1 MCFLDKI
8 VRILEGDASLDD
20 LNDGVKPGQ
29 NSNIGS
35 SGGDGSSDYETG
47 TYGAEMKKFRKVTL
61 DSRDYGASSE
71 YGATSEYGLDPSSSS
86 SEEMHIRRGTNKS
99 TTTTTT
105 RGI

>member
-1 MCFLDKI
+1 M
-8 VRILEGDASLDD
+8 EGDASLDD
-20 LNDGVKPGQ
+20 LNDGVKAGQ
-29 NSNIGS
+29 GSYIGS

-47 TYGAEMKKFRKVTL
+47 TYGAEMRKFRKVPL

-86 SEEMHIRRGTNKS
+86 SEEMHTGGGTNK

-105 RGI
+105 STRGI

>member
-1 MCFLDKI
+1 M
-8 VRILEGDASLDD
+8 EGDASLDD
-20 LNDGVKPGQ
+20 LDDGVKPRQ
-29 NSNIGS
+29 SS

-47 TYGAEMKKFRKVTL
+47 TYGAEMRKFRKVPL

-86 SEEMHIRRGTNKS
+86 SEEMHIGGVTNKTS
-99 TTTTTT
+99 TTK